1 MQAQTIVSLWL
12 GQKSPKN
19 LRVRFEDWGNQ
30 IKFFT
35 IMGESECGRRLVGR
49 LDTGEPMS
57 FSKISRGWVLF
68 EGMENTAQAV

>member
-1 MQAQTIVSLWL
+1 MHAQTIVSLWL
-12 GQKSPKN
+12 GQNRRKN

-30 IKFFT
+30 ISYFT

-49 LDTGEPMS
+49 LDTGEAMS

-68 EGMENTAQAV
+68 EGLENTAQAV

>member
-12 GQKSPKN
+12 GQNSPKN

-30 IKFFT
+30 ISYFT

-49 LDTGEPMS
+49 LNTGEPMS
-57 FSKISRGWVLF
+57 FAKFSRGWQLY
-68 EGMENTAQAV
+68 EGLENTARAV